1 MTEINLKLLIVGD
14 SGVGKT
20 SLLLRYTEER
30 FADNRIATVGV
41 EYRIK
46 MFDYKNFKIK
56 LQIWDTAGQERFHSI
71 THNFFNNTDGI
82 LFVYDLTN
90 HNSFEGVKKW
100 INEAKET
107 ASSFQQLLIGNK
119 TDLMERD
126 IKDEEL
132 NQYIN
137 ENNLEYFEVSAKEN
151 KNIGETFNKIVELIL
166 KDKSDEEIQKEYGIS
181 NSTLSNNTI
190 KIQDKGKKK
199 KNKNERCC

>member
-1 MTEINLKLLIVGD
+1 MTEINIKLLIVGD

-20 SLLLRYTEER
+20 SLLLQYTEER
-30 FADNRIATVGV
+30 FADNHIATVGV

-71 THNFFNNTDGI
+71 THNFFHNTDGI
-82 LFVYDLTN
+82 LFVYDISN

-107 ASSFQQLLIGNK
+107 ASSFQPLLIGNK

-132 NQYIN
+132 KQYIN

-151 KNIGETFNKIVELIL
+151 KNIHETFNKIVELIL
-166 KDKSDEEIQKEYGIS
+166 KDKNDEEIQKEFGIS
-181 NSTLSNNTI
+181 NSTVTSII